1 MLSKVDD
8 KTYIFGNY
16 RITEEKGYWL
26 LVPSTP
32 QYGFKTWLTNDIRC
46 DSRED
51 AFRIANVFTGEELV
65 GEGLRDVFKLWG
77 VERIL
82 DYKESEGTDDVQ
94 K

>member
-16 RITEEKGYWL
+16 RITKESDGYWL

-32 QYGFKTWLTNDIRC
+32 VYGKTTWLTNEIRC
-46 DSRED
+46 DSRDD

-65 GEGLRDVFKLWG
+65 ALGIREMFK
-77 VERIL
+77 EIAN
-82 DYKESEGTDDVQ
+82 VQ